1 MAKIKKRM
9 NSDGNFKTRRIVSV
23 DTNHPRALHVALSK
37 FYDKQ
42 FNDFDNA
49 NYYQWLNTIAKNDVI
64 VKTADKNDI
73 VLKQCNDLNIEV
85 KHG

>member
-9 NSDGNFKTRRIVSV
+9 NSDGNFKTRRIVQVES
-23 DTNHPRALHVALSK
+23 NEPRALNKALLK

-42 FNDFDNA
+42 FNDYDST

-64 VKTADKNDI
+64 IKTQSKNDI
-73 VLKQCNDLNIEV
+73 VIKQCNDLNIEV
-85 KHG
+85 KHE